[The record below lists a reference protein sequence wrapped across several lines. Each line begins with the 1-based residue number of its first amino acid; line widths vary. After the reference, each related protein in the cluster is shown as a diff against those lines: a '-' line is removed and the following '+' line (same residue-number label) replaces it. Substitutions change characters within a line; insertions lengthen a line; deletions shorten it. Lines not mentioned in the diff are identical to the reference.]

1 MLHFVARINYKFPM
15 PDINADYRVI
25 LHSEL
30 NSRKLKNSQYSL
42 RAFSKHLEIDPSYL
56 SKLIAGK
63 LIASVD
69 LADSLAKKL
78 KLNHEQYS
86 QFVLSAAEENKCQS
100 LYEVNPDLTDC
111 DQDKVLL

>member
-1 MLHFVARINYKFPM
+1 M
-15 PDINADYRVI
+15 PDINADYRAI
-25 LHSEL
+25 LYSEL
-30 NSRKLKNSQYSL
+30 STRKLKNSRYSL

-63 LIASVD
+63 LIVSVD

-78 KLNHEQYS
+78 NLCNDQYT

-111 DQDKVLL
+111 NKE